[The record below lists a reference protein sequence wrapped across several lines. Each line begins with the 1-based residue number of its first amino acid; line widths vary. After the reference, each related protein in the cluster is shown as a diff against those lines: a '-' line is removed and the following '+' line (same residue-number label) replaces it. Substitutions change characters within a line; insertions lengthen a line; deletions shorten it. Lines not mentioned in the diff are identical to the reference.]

1 LLFKVIY
8 IFWPAIWIVRLQSTA
23 TGQQESM
30 MQPDR
35 LTIYLA
41 LAVVACG
48 IAAVTGPSSALFTLL
63 QVVLVVETVNLISAP
78 GDESRG
84 TAKALATS
92 QGE

>member
-1 LLFKVIY
+1 
-8 IFWPAIWIVRLQSTA
+8 
-23 TGQQESM
+23 

-48 IAAVTGPSSALFTLL
+48 IATVTGPSLALVSLFEI
-63 QVVLVVETVNLISAP
+63 VLVVEAVNLISAP
-78 GDESRG
+78 GDASHRRVD
-84 TAKALATS
+84 TPRNS